1 MCQPSCVVWDEIYDI
16 DIYWSYTLQ
25 THWISRNVMRFFL
38 PWLPFEVGFD
48 QNGIIWENPR
58 VRNVRSF
65 FGRVAW
71 FGWFYISFIVVHRC
85 VAVLCFPQQ
94 NFPLWCRRQLAKRKE
109 SLDATWDHL
118 TCWSQYVAINNYTIL
133 QAISLI
139 VKGDWKIR
147 SCGWGGV
154 YRKLSEGFWSSLRG
168 QGLGDERRRFG
179 LSTAWPY
186 GFASLAPQSLDDGK
200 PIPGPCMEDFA
211 GGMFLEKKDGSC
223 QKHLKLS
230 ERRQK
235 HLKSSKVVCL
245 EATIA
250 TSLGSPN
257 VSGLSSLVISALAM
271 RELKSEVYAK
281 NMVGVLKHGVASRAL
296 EETWHPKQLSKSHE
310 TSSRFWG
317 MRELSKWWV

>member
-1 MCQPSCVVWDEIYDI
+1 MWDGIGTSRSLGNLANSANSSGIRVRTSYLKCGCVLDSVSQICVSPLVWSETRYMIY
-16 DIYWSYTLQ
+16 IYWSYTLQ

-211 GGMFLEKKDGSC
+211 GGMLGEERWQLPETFEAFRTSAKASKIFKSC
-223 QKHLKLS
+223 VPWGYYRH
-230 ERRQK
+230 
-235 HLKSSKVVCL
+235 V
-245 EATIA
+245 
-250 TSLGSPN
+250 
-257 VSGLSSLVISALAM
+257 
-271 RELKSEVYAK
+271 
-281 NMVGVLKHGVASRAL
+281 
-296 EETWHPKQLSKSHE
+296 TWLSKCFWLVLTSHQC
-310 TSSRFWG
+310 
-317 MRELSKWWV
+317 LSNAGA